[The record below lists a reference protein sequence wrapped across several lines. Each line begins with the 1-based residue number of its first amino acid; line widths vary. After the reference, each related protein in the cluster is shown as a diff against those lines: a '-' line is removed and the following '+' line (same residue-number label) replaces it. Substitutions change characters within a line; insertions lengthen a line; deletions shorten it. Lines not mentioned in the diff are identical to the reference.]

1 MMMQAGR
8 VFNYFATAGLIL
20 AISILSAC
28 SSGDVSNGN
37 SSLVNSSN
45 STASA
50 NSGATSAAASPSPAP
65 QMESFT
71 ADSLIE
77 ALKKDRDEVDKRLAY
92 QEISISGPVKVTDT
106 HNVEFPSKDGGKVNC
121 SLSLDVDKTL
131 VDKLYASS
139 KGGSLPVA
147 TAVGTYHQSV
157 PPPSKPTWYVG
168 LNRCRLE
175 AGAK

>member
-1 MMMQAGR
+1 MTQAGR
-8 VFNYFATAGLIL
+8 VFNYFAVAGLIL

-28 SSGDVSNGN
+28 SSGGVSNGN
-37 SSLVNSSN
+37 SSNLNISN
-45 STASA
+45 SASGA
-50 NSGATSAAASPSPAP
+50 NSDAAPPAAASPSPTP

-77 ALKKDRDEVDKRLAY
+77 ALKKNRDEVDKRLAY

-121 SLSLDVDKTL
+121 SLSLDVDKAL
-131 VDKLYASS
+131 VDKLYAAS

-147 TAVGTYHQSV
+147 TAVGTYHLSV

-168 LNRCRLE
+168 LNRCQLKE
-175 AGAK
+175 GEK

>member
-1 MMMQAGR
+1 MTQAAR
-8 VFNYFATAGLIL
+8 VFKYFAVAGMVS

-28 SSGDVSNGN
+28 SSGDVANGN
-37 SSLVNSSN
+37 SSNASISN

-50 NSGATSAAASPSPAP
+50 NSNAAPAVASPSPTA

-77 ALKKDRDEVDKRLAY
+77 ALKKNRDEVDKRLTY
-92 QEISISGPVKVTDT
+92 QEISISGPVKVADT
-106 HNVEFPSKDGGKVNC
+106 HNVEFTSKDGGKVNC
-121 SLSLDVDKTL
+121 SLASDVDKAL

-139 KGGSLPVA
+139 KGSSLPLA
-147 TAVGTYHQSV
+147 TAVGTYNLSV
-157 PPPSKPTWYVG
+157 PPASKPTWYIG
-168 LNRCRLE
+168 LKQCRLE